1 MYDKVPI
8 HPLSSCGGPLQNQ
21 RAGSG
26 DEGHLLHYTDC
37 WGTTWD
43 SVQRQILTFQN
54 TFGNC
59 TEWIKI
65 RRKCRHPHH
74 LTHRSAHSWS
84 HLLIFCLK
92 KKKRKKIIGWWLQQC
107 LCYIFCIWLIDVL
120 LLQSVEAFIKDWK
133 PKAKYKAA
141 YIYFTDCKWDRAGRV
156 SDDYLY
162 TNVTQSMG

>member
-92 KKKRKKIIGWWLQQC
+92 KRKEKK
-107 LCYIFCIWLIDVL
+107 L
-120 LLQSVEAFIKDWK
+120 LV
-133 PKAKYKAA
+133 
-141 YIYFTDCKWDRAGRV
+141 
-156 SDDYLY
+156 DDYN
-162 TNVTQSMG
+162 NVCVIYSVYDWLMYYSYRVWRPSSKTGNQRPNTRQLTSTSLTVSETGQGGSAMIISTLM